1 MKLLEGTKK
10 DDLDVRT
17 ECFYIEKGYE
27 EIITKISAHPEDY
40 NKVFIDRIMEDTIN
54 KLKNPVKVQVQP
66 NPVANQPQRQQAV
79 QQQAPK
85 PVVQPVK
92 PVQQQLKPVFAA
104 PPAVE
109 KDEFD
114 MENLMMEELLSR
126 SQ

>member
-1 MKLLEGTKK
+1 M
-10 DDLDVRT
+10 RT

-66 NPVANQPQRQQAV
+66 NPVVNQAPKQQAV
-79 QQQAPK
+79 QQQASR
-85 PVVQPVK
+85 PVVQPVQ
-92 PVQQQLKPVFAA
+92 PVQPSKPVFAA
-104 PPAVE
+104 PPMVE
-109 KDEFD
+109 EDEFD
-114 MENLMMEELLSR
+114 MEKLMMEELLSR